1 MSLFECNANNA
12 RLHNFIPKHG
22 KADDAPRSAE
32 LQFRNVHILPSAA
45 SAVLLAE
52 NGGPEVEAALF
63 VGDPPTQRFFGIDEI
78 ASGAK
83 FKNRHTLTL
92 DGLDSVLRCTLIDKI
107 KVRAEG
113 GPQRLLWADFSAH
126 IEDPSAAEVDF
137 FHEQMN
143 RDVDIVLSQDA
154 DLVEQMRAEAQGMAV
169 KTVQNGELDLDG
181 EQRDAD
187 QLDQAAKHL
196 ESNTAEVPLRGA
208 KRKPVKK
215 AAKKPAKKAGK
226 RGAKKKAA

>member
-1 MSLFECNANNA
+1 MSLFECNAQNA

-32 LQFRNVHILPSAA
+32 LQFRNVHILPSSAA
-45 SAVLLAE
+45 AVLLAE
-52 NGGPEVEAALF
+52 NGGTEVEAALF

-83 FKNRHTLTL
+83 FKNRHQLEI
-92 DGLDSVLRCTLIDKI
+92 DGLESTLRCTLIDKI

-113 GPQRLLWADFSAH
+113 GPQRLLWADFSVH
-126 IEDPSAAEVDF
+126 IEDPSAEEIDF
-137 FHEQMN
+137 FHEHMN
-143 RDVDIVLSQDA
+143 RDVDLTLLQDA

-169 KTVQNGELDLDG
+169 KTVANGELDLDG

-187 QLDQAAKHL
+187 AIDAVAKHL

-208 KRKPVKK
+208 KRKPAKK
-215 AAKKPAKKAGK
+215 VAKKPAKKAGK
-226 RGAKKKAA
+226 RGAKKAA

>member
-1 MSLFECNANNA
+1 MSLLECNAKNA

-32 LQFRNVHILPSAA
+32 LQFRNVRVLSSAV

-52 NGGPEVEAALF
+52 NGGSEVEAALF
-63 VGDPPTQRFFGIDEI
+63 VGDPPTERFFGIDEI

-83 FKNRHTLTL
+83 FKNRHTLEI
-92 DGLDSVLRCTLIDKI
+92 DGLDSTLRCTLIDKI
-107 KVRAEG
+107 KIRAEG

-126 IEDPSAAEVDF
+126 IEDPSAEEVDF

-154 DLVEQMRAEAQGMAV
+154 DLVEQMRAEAQSMAV
-169 KTVQNGELDLDG
+169 TTTQPDLDLD
-181 EQRDAD
+181 QQTAAD
-187 QLDQAAKHL
+187 KERADVFELAL
-196 ESNTAEVPLRGA
+196 NGPTAEVPLRGA
-208 KRKPVKK
+208 KPRKAKSSKKAPAKKRGKK
-215 AAKKPAKKAGK
+215 AA
-226 RGAKKKAA
+226 